1 MTVATSVPASIDAK
15 TTVAQSTIH
24 SIAPQHSIIPTA
36 LSRIS
41 EDSTKP
47 VAPHRCLNIAGIE
60 KYPDLQG
67 ALPRAWSVPAL
78 ASHVRA
84 YLEAPLVGNC
94 FIISITF
101 VECFIE
107 NNIIMYKCVHVSFF
121 TDRFSKLH
129 SMICCTRLMS

>member
-1 MTVATSVPASIDAK
+1 M
-15 TTVAQSTIH
+15 

-47 VAPHRCLNIAGIE
+47 TVPHRCLNIAGIE

-78 ASHVRA
+78 APHVRA
-84 YLEAPLVGNC
+84 YLEAPLVCNL
-94 FIISITF
+94 FIIIFELYYNSN
-101 VECFIE
+101 IE
-107 NNIIMYKCVHVSFF
+107 FNIKFMNIYILYCIEKYVMYEYISFSNI
-121 TDRFSKLH
+121 RFNKLH
-129 SMICCTRLMS
+129 SMIYYMKSMS